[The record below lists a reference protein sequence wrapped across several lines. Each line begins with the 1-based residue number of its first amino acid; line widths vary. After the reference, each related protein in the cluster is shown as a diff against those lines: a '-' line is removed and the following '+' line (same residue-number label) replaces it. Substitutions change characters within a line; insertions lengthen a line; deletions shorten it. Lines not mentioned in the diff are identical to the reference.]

1 MRSFEDF
8 MVGEIMM
15 LGTVEVTAEDIRSFA
30 ERFDPQ
36 PMHLADDTEQNSVEQ
51 NSVVSG
57 MFASGLHTVCLHMR
71 LFADGVLRDSTSMG
85 SPGVEEARYLAPV
98 RAGDSLTLRVE
109 VVGARPS
116 RSRPEMGLVVLRSQ
130 MINAR
135 SVPALEMTAT
145 LMLGRR
151 SAAGVDEAT

>member
-8 MVGEIMM
+8 MVGEMM
-15 LGTVEVTAEDIRSFA
+15 TLGTVEVTAEDIRSFA

-36 PMHLADDTEQNSVEQ
+36 PMHLADGAEQNT
-51 NSVVSG
+51 VVSG

-71 LFADGVLRDSTSMG
+71 LFADGLLRDSTSMG
-85 SPGVEEARYLAPV
+85 SPGVEEVRYLAPV

-109 VVGARPS
+109 VIGARPS
-116 RSRPEMGLVVLRSQ
+116 RSRPEMGLVELRSQ

-135 SVPALEMTAT
+135 SEPALEMTAT

-151 SAAGVDEAT
+151 SAAGIDEAI

>member
-36 PMHLADDTEQNSVEQ
+36 PMHRADDAEQNT
-51 NSVVSG
+51 VVGG
-57 MFASGLHTVCLHMR
+57 MFASGFHTVCLHMR

-85 SPGVEEARYLAPV
+85 SPGVEEVRYLAPV

-109 VVGARPS
+109 VIGARPS
-116 RSRPEMGLVVLRSQ
+116 RSRPELGLVLLRSQ

-151 SAAGVDEAT
+151 SAAGVDEAI

>member
-8 MVGEIMM
+8 IVGEIMM

-36 PMHLADDTEQNSVEQ
+36 PMHLADDTEQ